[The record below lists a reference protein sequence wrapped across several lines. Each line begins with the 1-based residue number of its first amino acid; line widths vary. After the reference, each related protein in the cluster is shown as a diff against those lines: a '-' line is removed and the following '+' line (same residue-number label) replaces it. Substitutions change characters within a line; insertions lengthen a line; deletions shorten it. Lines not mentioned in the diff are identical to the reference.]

1 MKGNTD
7 KCHLI
12 VSTHEPIEIWVG
24 ESLIKRSTCEKLSGI
39 KTDNK
44 LNFETHVKGLFKK
57 ANNKSR
63 ALTRAT
69 PCHTCILNKKKS
81 SWIPSLMLS
90 V

>member
-24 ESLIKRSTCEKLSGI
+24 ESLIKRSTSEKLLGI

-44 LNFETHVKGLFKK
+44 LKFETHVKGF
-57 ANNKSR
+57 
-63 ALTRAT
+63 
-69 PCHTCILNKKKS
+69 
-81 SWIPSLMLS
+81 
-90 V
+90 